1 MVEAQNNVLFEPAI
15 YAAAQDE
22 SMDETASMHT
32 NVGSKA
38 FENGGGVAVTDD
50 KILFAQRIRCCMCG
64 VMTLPNAANTCI
76 NCLKSQID
84 ITEGIPRSVILYH
97 CRDCN
102 RYLRPPWVNV

>member
-1 MVEAQNNVLFEPAI
+1 LFEPAI

-50 KILFAQRIRCCMCG
+50 KIFFA
-64 VMTLPNAANTCI
+64 
-76 NCLKSQID
+76 
-84 ITEGIPRSVILYH
+84 
-97 CRDCN
+97 
-102 RYLRPPWVNV
+102 